1 MTKKTIHV
9 VAAVICDENGNVLIA
24 KRPKDVHQGGLWEFP
39 GGKVESGEQAPQA
52 LVRELQEELAITATE
67 YRPLIQIHHD
77 YPDKSVFLDVW
88 KVTQFVGEPIG
99 SGSLG
104 AERQPVQWVPSVELH
119 HWTFPAANAAIVKAA
134 QLPSDYVI
142 THDVS
147 DVARAGEEESDSEGN
162 SEGNSS
168 DKIAVFL
175 QGVEAVSIQGYQLI
189 QLRTKSLDKHQQQ
202 AVTSLVLSLCQQF
215 NAVLMIN
222 SDLDFTSGFE
232 PNFESSLASNSALIS
247 ADISN
252 VGLHL
257 TGKAMSECNEKPI
270 GYRFVAASCHSATD
284 IRQAELLGLDFVT
297 LSPVSQTTSHPGAK
311 ELGWPVFAD
320 IVKGAC
326 IPVYALGGMTKACRG
341 KAIDSGA
348 QGIASIS
355 AYGS

>member
-39 GGKVESGEQAPQA
+39 GGKVESGEQAAQA

-99 SGSLG
+99 SGGLG
-104 AERQPVQWVPSVELH
+104 AEKQPVQWVPSVELH
-119 HWTFPAANAAIVKAA
+119 HWAFPAANAAIVKAA

-147 DVARAGEEESDSEGN
+147 DAARAGEEESDSEGN
-162 SEGNSS
+162 SGGNSS

-175 QGVEAVSIQGYQLI
+175 HGVEAVLIRGYQLI
-189 QLRTKSLDKHQQQ
+189 QLRTKSLDKNQQQ
-202 AVTSLVLSLCQQF
+202 AVTSQVLSLCQQF

-222 SDLDFTSGFE
+222 SDLDFTSD
-232 PNFESSLASNSALIS
+232 SALIS

-257 TGKAMSECNEKPI
+257 TGRAMNECNEKPI

-311 ELGWPVFAD
+311 ELGWPIFAD

-326 IPVYALGGMTKACRG
+326 IPVYALGGMTEECRG